1 MARVDWDCARGVG
14 NEGAIN
20 GAFDAGFAPE
30 FCSTRRFLGA
40 LERAR
45 AGSCENAVVHPVRIV
60 EEKAEHVGE
69 REALCDQKKERA
81 SVCHSRG
88 ACACAGRGCT
98 ALS

>member
-45 AGSCENAVVHPVRIV
+45 AGSCDKEGAKLK
-60 EEKAEHVGE
+60 KAFDP
-69 REALCDQKKERA
+69 R
-81 SVCHSRG
+81 
-88 ACACAGRGCT
+88 
-98 ALS
+98 

>member
-40 LERAR
+40 LEPSR
-45 AGSCENAVVHPVRIV
+45 AGSCENAVVHLDEQGDELV
-60 EEKAEHVGE
+60 AEHVAEVDDVEE
-69 REALCDQKKERA
+69 RVGVRDEKCRHKNP
-81 SVCHSRG
+81 
-88 ACACAGRGCT
+88 
-98 ALS
+98 